1 MAKEKKAKKAKEK
14 GKGIIAEFK
23 AFISRGSVLDMA
35 VGVVIG
41 GAFSAIVTAVVNI
54 LLSVC
59 TWGVPGGLNG
69 LITVLP
75 AFPGSAAQAGLDPTI
90 VATYGEGLTASLG
103 QSFDKDALQALATA
117 WAKATYGDATVLDNP
132 ALIESMKATITGK
145 YTLYGTTYAYNLS
158 AVINWG
164 AVINA
169 VISFLIIAL
178 VLFLIVKLVNTA
190 RKASDDLKAKAQEA
204 YWEKHPEERPAP
216 VDPGKP
222 EPTDHEL
229 LKEMLKIM
237 KENSAKKE

>member
-1 MAKEKKAKKAKEK
+1 MAKKNKV
-14 GKGIIAEFK
+14 GGLWSEFK
-23 AFISRGSVLDMA
+23 AFISRGNVLDMA

-59 TWGVPGGLNG
+59 TWGVPGGLAS
-69 LITVLP
+69 LVTILLP
-75 AFPGSAAQAGLDPTI
+75 VPGSAQSVVIDNWNGGAAI
-90 VATYGEGLTASLG
+90 
-103 QSFDKDALQALATA
+103 QSFSVTQFTELAEIIGTNA
-117 WAKATYGDATVLDNP
+117 GAIDPVT
-132 ALIESMKATITGK
+132 
-145 YTLYGTTYAYNLS
+145 YGTTYLNANFTKYGGKWIWNG
-158 AVINWG
+158 AAIINWG

-178 VLFLIVKLVNTA
+178 VLFIIVKIAASV
-190 RKASDDLKAKAQEA
+190 RKANDDIRAKAQEA

-216 VDPGKP
+216 VEPGIP

-237 KENSAKKE
+237 KENQAKK

>member
-14 GKGIIAEFK
+14 GKGIVAEFK
-23 AFISRGSVLDMA
+23 AFISRGNVLDMA
-35 VGVVIG
+35 VGVIIG

-59 TWGVPGGLNG
+59 TWPLPGGIAGLVTILPALNG
-69 LITVLP
+69 
-75 AFPGSAAQAGLDPTI
+75 AQEGVAGI
-90 VATYGEGLTASLG
+90 G
-103 QSFDKDALQALATA
+103 QSFAAADIADAV
-117 WAKATYGDATVLDNP
+117 AK
-132 ALIESMKATITGK
+132 
-145 YTLYGTTYAYNLS
+145 YGTSVNVVVDDSNYMATQTALLGLYTKHGGTYVFNGA
-158 AVINWG
+158 AIIDWG
-164 AVINA
+164 TLINA
-169 VISFLIIAL
+169 VISFLVIAL
-178 VLFLIVKLVNTA
+178 VLFIVVKTVNTL